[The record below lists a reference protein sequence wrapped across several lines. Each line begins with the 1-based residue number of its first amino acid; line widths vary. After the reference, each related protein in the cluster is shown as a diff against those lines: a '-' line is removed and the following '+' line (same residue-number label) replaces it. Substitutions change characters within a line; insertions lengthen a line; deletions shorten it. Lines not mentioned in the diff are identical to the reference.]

1 MLLSTVTLLHHTLTG
16 IILLLCNVVS
26 SAVRLVSK
34 NERTSPYLTAGRLDI
49 FYVGRWGT
57 TCTDGFSS
65 TDARALCSIL
75 TGSTSV
81 LSYGAV
87 GSQPTLG

>member
-1 MLLSTVTLLHHTLTG
+1 M
-16 IILLLCNVVS
+16 
-26 SAVRLVSK
+26 VRLVSK
-34 NERTSPYLTAGRLDI
+34 NEQTSPYLTAGRLDI

-57 TCTDGFSS
+57 TCTDGFTSS
-65 TDARALCSIL
+65 DATAMCSIL

-87 GSQPTLG
+87 GSQPTLGLASFPCIQAP

>member
-1 MLLSTVTLLHHTLTG
+1 MTVVCTVDYNNN
-16 IILLLCNVVS
+16 IIMHNVVP

-34 NERTSPYLTAGRLDI
+34 NEGTSPYLTAGRLDI
-49 FYVGRWGT
+49 FFVGCWDT
-57 TCTDGFSS
+57 TCTDGFTSS
-65 TDARALCSIL
+65 DAVAMCSIL

-87 GSQPTLG
+87 GSQPILG